1 MKRSSFDSP
10 LLSLADVTKFLNE
23 QCRSLDEAVNKLVAS
38 FSDDAQ
44 FVTSAEAKFMLY
56 MGHIGDIQSMWSHG
70 VDYIEGMLRDQLV
83 AAIGKVVQPSDFDQ
97 FMTHHYRKIFA
108 SQYAPQPFCY
118 AIRRPNHYPDGILS
132 IENMKDDM
140 DPIQTMVRG
149 YSDVAMMQIPI
160 NAATTI
166 DMDGPVYL
174 HGWLSHRFAS
184 HGPRHFKLV
193 GRARQFSSFLLM
205 VGNMAGGD
213 RFHPRDAIIL
223 QNKDEVTI
231 PLLLNDIPSSK
242 EFKDS
247 ISSLSPEQQR
257 FATSFRAMQLEFSV
271 FGICVVQLK
280 VLWTRRHPVRFF

>member
-44 FVTSAEAKFMLY
+44 FVTSTEAKFMLY

-70 VDYIEGMLRDQLV
+70 VDYIDGMLRDQLV

-108 SQYAPQPFCY
+108 SQYPPQPFCY
-118 AIRRPNHYPDGILS
+118 AIRRSNHYPDGILS
-132 IENMKDDM
+132 IENMTDDM

-166 DMDGPVYL
+166 DMDGPVYH

-184 HGPRHFKLV
+184 HGPRLFNLV
-193 GRARQFSSFLLM
+193 GRATVLKLFTHGWEHGRW
-205 VGNMAGGD
+205 G
-213 RFHPRDAIIL
+213 
-223 QNKDEVTI
+223 
-231 PLLLNDIPSSK
+231 
-242 EFKDS
+242 
-247 ISSLSPEQQR
+247 SLPPQGCNH
-257 FATSFRAMQLEFSV
+257 FAKQ
-271 FGICVVQLK
+271 G
-280 VLWTRRHPVRFF
+280 